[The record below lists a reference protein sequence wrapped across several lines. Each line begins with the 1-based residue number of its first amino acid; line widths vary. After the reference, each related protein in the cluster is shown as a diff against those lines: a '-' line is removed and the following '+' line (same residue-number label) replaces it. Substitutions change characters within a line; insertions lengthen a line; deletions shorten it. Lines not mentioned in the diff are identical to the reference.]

1 MSQPWL
7 ALPRVSEI
15 MVKQALAEGRLCH
28 VLTDDWHMGEDTF
41 HAVYPSRNGILP
53 TVKLLLDFLAE
64 GFGEMGNGA

>member
-1 MSQPWL
+1 M
-7 ALPRVSEI
+7 
-15 MVKQALAEGRLCH
+15 
-28 VLTDDWHMGEDTF
+28 TDDWHMGEDTF